1 MPRTAGTTDEPGH
14 PVPVHGKARHD
25 RVLPDDAR
33 RYLAALHHALG
44 GPVVCLPLDNGI
56 QLWCHRDGLVSGL
69 AVTRRVLAMSLDEL
83 GQFEIALG
91 VGDLASPIFFSRSSN
106 ATGFDIYVAHRLSTS
121 DGFGT
126 PVAVTELCRARRRG
140 KQAIRWPRL

>member
-1 MPRTAGTTDEPGH
+1 MSRVILYRFMERPGMTGSCRTTLDATWRPCTMLWAG
-14 PVPVHGKARHD
+14 RS
-25 RVLPDDAR
+25 
-33 RYLAALHHALG
+33 
-44 GPVVCLPLDNGI
+44 CLPLDNGI